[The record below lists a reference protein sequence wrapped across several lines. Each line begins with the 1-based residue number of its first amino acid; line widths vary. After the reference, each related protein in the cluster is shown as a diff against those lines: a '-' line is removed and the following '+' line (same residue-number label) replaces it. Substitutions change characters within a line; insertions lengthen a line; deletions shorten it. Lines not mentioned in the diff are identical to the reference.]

1 MAGKDILARFE
12 RTLDDY
18 FLSDKPQT
26 EGLPTVQYCAQELH
40 LSANYFGELLEWVG
54 FAVASWSW
62 AGAVFAWWTIAD
74 PARSIAE
81 VAYELGFKYPAHFT
95 RLFKNVV
102 GCTPNRY
109 RSRFD

>member
-1 MAGKDILARFE
+1 MCLALGDRK
-12 RTLDDY
+12 L
-18 FLSDKPQT
+18 
-26 EGLPTVQYCAQELH
+26 
-40 LSANYFGELLEWVG
+40 
-54 FAVASWSW
+54 VA
-62 AGAVFAWWTIAD
+62 AFVL
-74 PARSIAE
+74 R

>member
-1 MAGKDILARFE
+1 MYKRQQEHIRLRLIDAAKE
-12 RTLDDY
+12 R
-18 FLSDKPQT
+18 
-26 EGLPTVQYCAQELH
+26 
-40 LSANYFGELLEWVG
+40 
-54 FAVASWSW
+54 
-62 AGAVFAWWTIAD
+62 IAD